1 MVSLIQ
7 LFAFLLFIK
16 AVTGYD
22 PQTAL
27 TSVWLSGAAYC
38 GKETYYSMNLGGA
51 AQGFN
56 VNLAL
61 FDAKSDLQ
69 GFTGVLTNKKQIFIA
84 LRGSSSIRNWIE
96 DFEIKQIPYTSN
108 NNACVGCKVHEG
120 FYKSTMAI
128 KDEALRS
135 MRSLTRQYPNYDI
148 IVTGHSYG
156 AACAQL
162 LALELIYNGF
172 DNIAVYNFGQ
182 PRVGN
187 RIFANYVE
195 TILPDKLW
203 RFTHDKDIVPHVPTR
218 EPIEYLHSCR
228 EVFETN
234 TGMLRLCSDYVG
246 EDPKCADQYDLK
258 ETNVDDHLIYLK
270 HNMSCE
276 ASTIS
281 KVRRSILERLLT

>member
-1 MVSLIQ
+1 MVSLIE
-7 LFAFLLFIK
+7 LLAVLLF
-16 AVTGYD
+16 VSFVNSYD

-27 TSVWLSGAAYC
+27 TSVWLSGGAYC
-38 GKETYYSMNLGGA
+38 GKESYYSMNLGGPA
-51 AQGFN
+51 LGFK

-69 GFTGVLTNKKQIFIA
+69 GYTGVLTDKKQIFIA
-84 LRGSSSIRNWIE
+84 LRGSSSVRNWIE

-108 NNACVGCKVHEG
+108 NNACLGCKVHDG

-156 AACAQL
+156 ASCAQL

-172 DNIAVYNFGQ
+172 ENIAVYNFGQ

-187 RIFANYVE
+187 RVFANYVE
-195 TILPDKLW
+195 TILADKLW
-203 RFTHDKDIVPHVPTR
+203 RFTHDKDIVPHLPFV
-218 EPIEYLHSCR
+218 EFEYLHSCR

-234 TGMLRLCSDYVG
+234 EGKLRLCSDYVG
-246 EDPKCADQYDLK
+246 EDPKCADQYSLK

-276 ASTIS
+276 ASTVS
-281 KVRRSILERLLT
+281 KVRRGILERLLS